1 MKLLNILFYLLF
13 FYSCSNAQKWYDIKD
28 CNNHS
33 FVGNWE
39 QLTITDNGDT
49 VIYHACFD
57 VAHKINVDTIKKELF
72 VQYDMEDVH
81 YPIDTVHLEKDEFI
95 ISFVN
100 NICTPF
106 RCKIIDQNKALW
118 TYKYMEDGE
127 VYHNYFT
134 NEKRYFKEIKEKY
147 DDQEPEDSPTPIVA
161 VQNHK
166 WFGEYE
172 YFISDTTVVP
182 SPFIEYTLSIAAD
195 QCVFSGN
202 GHMTA
207 FEIQCSVKTETKDK
221 LSLDFV
227 KSLSEDTLMPNIDRN
242 VSPTVNLYY
251 RKGKYYLE
259 SPFISNTDG
268 KKNVKIECRKI
279 K

>member
-1 MKLLNILFYLLF
+1 MKLLNVLFFLLF

-28 CNNHS
+28 SNNHS

-39 QLTITDNGDT
+39 QLTITDHGDT

-57 VAHKINVDTIKKELF
+57 VAHKIYVDTIKKELF
-72 VQYDMEDVH
+72 VQYDMEDAH
-81 YPIDTVHLEKDEFI
+81 YPIDTVHLEDNEFI

-100 NICTPF
+100 NIFIPF

-134 NEKRYFKEIKEKY
+134 NKKGYFKEIKEKC
-147 DDQEPEDSPTPIVA
+147 DDQETEESPTPIVA
-161 VQNHK
+161 VQNPK
-166 WFGEYE
+166 WFGDYE

-195 QCVFSGN
+195 RCVFSGN
-202 GHMTA
+202 GQMTA
-207 FEIQCSVKTETKDK
+207 FEIQCSVKKRNGRQ
-221 LSLDFV
+221 
-227 KSLSEDTLMPNIDRN
+227 TLP
-242 VSPTVNLYY
+242 
-251 RKGKYYLE
+251 
-259 SPFISNTDG
+259 
-268 KKNVKIECRKI
+268 
-279 K
+279 

>member
-1 MKLLNILFYLLF
+1 MKLLNILFCLLF

-57 VAHKINVDTIKKELF
+57 IAHKINVDTIKKELF

-106 RCKIIDQNKALW
+106 RCKIIDKNKALW

-147 DDQEPEDSPTPIVA
+147 DDQEPEESPTPIVA

-202 GHMTA
+202 GQMTA

-227 KSLSEDTLMPNIDRN
+227 KSLSGDTLMPNIDRN